1 MNIDAVSIIE
11 IWKIECVSSCLSFP
25 LALIFSSWYFY
36 DIFQSLK
43 IIIIIFFS
51 LNYA

>member
-1 MNIDAVSIIE
+1 MKNRMCFLLF
-11 IWKIECVSSCLSFP
+11 KFP

-43 IIIIIFFS
+43 IIIIIFFFFE
-51 LNYA
+51 LCLE